1 MDALETC
8 LPQHL
13 GLRRGGL
20 RRTVTTS
27 IVVAATSLLIGPLII
42 TIIIFHPLRGIIG
55 NGRRSWCWADSSRSS
70 REFGVDRLLI
80 RCLLFFIGVIEDDDL
95 AITRWPEESR
105 LRSPKSFLANSASRE
120 VSAMKFSSSEDMER
134 SITEAF
140 LEELPCLKTGE

>member
-42 TIIIFHPLRGIIG
+42 TIIMFHPLRGIIS
-55 NGRRSWCWADSSRSS
+55 NGRGSWCSVDSSRSS
-70 REFGVDRLLI
+70 HEFGVDCLLIWRLLSSLESS
-80 RCLLFFIGVIEDDDL
+80 RMMTLPSPDGP
-95 AITRWPEESR
+95 RMSR

-134 SITEAF
+134 SIIEAF